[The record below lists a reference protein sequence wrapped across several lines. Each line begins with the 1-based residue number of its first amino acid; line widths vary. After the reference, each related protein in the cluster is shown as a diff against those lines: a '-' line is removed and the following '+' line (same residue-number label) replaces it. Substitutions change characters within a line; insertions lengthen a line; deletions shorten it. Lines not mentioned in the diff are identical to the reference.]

1 MRIASKASRTA
12 FLAATTAAV
21 VLVAALSGEGVS
33 ATTLA
38 SGKPLQVA
46 EESYEGKTQEVARP
60 PLSAGI
66 VTRPL
71 GAGNVFGGKLP
82 DIFVANTKES
92 THPASSSFSTFP
104 RTRRDPKSSSGGSS
118 SPTPSRASSRPP
130 ATSSSTTARSTGSS
144 SSRATSWPTRFTTGT
159 LTVSWAGARCTS
171 WACRGRRP
179 PSSTSPTATT
189 GATSCSRFPTG

>member
-12 FLAATTAAV
+12 FLTATAAAV
-21 VLVAALSGEGVS
+21 VLVATLSNDGVS

-46 EESYEGKTQEVARP
+46 DESYEGNIQEVARP

-92 THPASSSFSTFP
+92 THPGLFLFQYVSTDSEGKDSMKSHFHGLKSKSPRRVKRTCEATRPVTTDRFASVSQ
-104 RTRRDPKSSSGGSS
+104 SG
-118 SPTPSRASSRPP
+118 P
-130 ATSSSTTARSTGSS
+130 STG
-144 SSRATSWPTRFTTGT
+144 
-159 LTVSWAGARCTS
+159 
-171 WACRGRRP
+171 
-179 PSSTSPTATT
+179 
-189 GATSCSRFPTG
+189 